1 MIEKIKIKYNDIME
15 KDIVKFTIGFIKA
28 VIAIFIV
35 LIMALIMIQKFSNN
49 NLSLGG
55 YRLFTIVTGSME
67 PKYNVGDMVLA
78 KEVKASDIEVY
89 DDVVY
94 NGKED
99 DFAGKIV
106 AHQVI
111 KKEMKNGKYSFVTK
125 GIANPTE
132 DPVISED
139 QIIGKIIYKT
149 YVLSFISKIVNNVY
163 GFYFLL
169 FVPIVVLVFIEII
182 KIIEE
187 KKEERMEKENNK
199 KKDDEEE
206 EL

>member
-1 MIEKIKIKYNDIME
+1 MIEKIKTKYNDIME

-55 YRLFTIVTGSME
+55 YRLFTIITGSME

-125 GIANPTE
+125 GIANTTE
-132 DPVISED
+132 DPVINED

-199 KKDDEEE
+199 KEDDEEE